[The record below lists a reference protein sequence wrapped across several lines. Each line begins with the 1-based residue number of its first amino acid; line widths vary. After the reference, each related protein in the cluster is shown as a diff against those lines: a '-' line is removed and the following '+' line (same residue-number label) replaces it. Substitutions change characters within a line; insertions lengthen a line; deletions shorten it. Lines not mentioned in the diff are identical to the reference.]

1 MPRAT
6 TVGAGVLAFLTCL
19 YPAFV
24 YGLDSVLPPQAF
36 TGLALVLVGLRLAT
50 LGSEA
55 TRIWRG
61 PLISAGV
68 VIAVLA
74 PLDSR
79 IAAKIYPVALSL
91 AAAYAFGSSLWKP
104 PSLIERIARMRE
116 PDIPV
121 AGQTYCRIVTMIWT
135 VWLIVNATVAAL
147 LAVLARAEAWALWTG
162 LLAYLIMGALF
173 GGEML
178 IRPRVQA
185 RAVGA

>member
-1 MPRAT
+1 
-6 TVGAGVLAFLTCL
+6 VLAFLTVI

-36 TGLALVLVGLRLAT
+36 TGLSLVLVGLRLAT
-50 LGSEA
+50 LRSDA
-55 TRIWRG
+55 ARIWRG
-61 PLISAGV
+61 PLIFAGV

-104 PSLIERIARMRE
+104 PSLIERIARIGE
-116 PDIPV
+116 PDIP
-121 AGQTYCRIVTMIWT
+121 AGAQTYCRIVTIIWT
-135 VWLIVNATVAAL
+135 VWLILNAIIAAL
-147 LAVLARAEAWALWTG
+147 LALLARAEAWALWTG

-178 IRPRVQA
+178 IRPRVRA
-185 RAVGA
+185 RALGA

>member
-1 MPRAT
+1 
-6 TVGAGVLAFLTCL
+6 VGAAVLALLTFL
-19 YPAFV
+19 YPALV

-50 LGSEA
+50 LRSEA
-55 TRIWRG
+55 MQIWRG

-68 VIAVLA
+68 LIAVLI

-91 AAAYAFGSSLWKP
+91 VAAYAFGSSLWKP
-104 PSLIERIARMRE
+104 PSLVERIARVSE
-116 PDIPV
+116 PDIP
-121 AGQTYCRIVTMIWT
+121 ARGQAYCRIVTIIWT
-135 VWLIVNATVAAL
+135 VWLIVNAIIAGL
-147 LAVLARAEAWALWTG
+147 LALMARAEAWALWTG

-178 IRPRVQA
+178 IRPRVRA